1 MPPTDEHDDDLEPEV
16 ADDSVIETEQ
26 YDEVDDEEIVPGAD
40 VTNRPEGQR
49 RDAAEADREEESED
63 EASDSI

>member
-40 VTNRPEGQR
+40 LTNQPEGQR
-49 RDAAEADREEESED
+49 RDGADADREEESED
-63 EASDSI
+63 EASDTI

>member
-16 ADDSVIETEQ
+16 AEDAAIETEQ
-26 YDEVDDEEIVPGAD
+26 YDEVDDEENMPGAD
-40 VTNRPEGQR
+40 VTNRPKDQP
-49 RDAAEADREEESED
+49 RDAAEGDREEESED